1 MHFGYTVHIRTYYKD
16 NTYTRNASPRV
27 GQFEFRPSAV
37 ALLMELVSEWLQ
49 RMQFEVVLCGS
60 PLDVKAST
68 VWTLWMFDV
77 WRFLDQMLATTE
89 IS

>member
-1 MHFGYTVHIRTYYKD
+1 MRV
-16 NTYTRNASPRV
+16 TRV
-27 GQFEFRPSAV
+27 VQFEFRPSAV

-68 VWTLWMFDV
+68 VWTVWMFDV